1 MLGKVLEELFIRIWV
16 VIKLTLYFWI
26 YTFAGG

>member
-26 YTFAGG
+26 YTFVGG